1 MSKIDLETLAK
12 EYAAGRIS
20 REDFLYLHQM
30 LTQQAQQRQATRQPV
45 QRPPAR
51 QPVRQAVNP
60 MAHNQQ
66 MHNQAQYQGNYAHAA
81 PSGSVFSYVRRHHK
95 EVVALLGTIG
105 IFLSMYYNKI
115 DTKPQE
121 TPGAR
126 VVVLQND
133 NAKSHGRLRSED
145 VKLIAELIMEDN
157 SWTRDLI
164 NDFIIQWDKLSLNE
178 KVKIKQED
186 WYYKFS
192 TMLSKQ
198 INKTRQKADD
208 GDISAIYNQQALME
222 IADKLIFDD
231 NPDAKKILAALS
243 GVQSEKQKRIS
254 ADETKK
260 VTTTDLVP
268 EPKAIRKQKIAKIDN
283 KPKPQNKSNTDKNHA
298 ISEKELES
306 VVKDFELAFK
316 SGNTKALI
324 KLFASDENSTSF
336 TSLDAIK
343 DDYRAMFR
351 NTRERKIAVDAMDWE
366 HDYDEARG
374 KGLYPAYIRLR
385 QNNVLKTIT
394 ADVDITVRR
403 IFGKLQITDFKLRN
417 KEIVTSTTNFKK
429 NLKKRLATGKDKPNY
444 PTQAELQD
452 LVTQYVTA
460 YETGDVDQL
469 VALFSGGTWKAGRNA
484 KLIMKQDYQDLFRST
499 KDREVYVKDIK
510 WKYKKDKALG
520 TGELI
525 LTTHS
530 LDNNKTTTKK
540 GKIRIVAKRLNN
552 DKVQF
557 TQVFHVLD

>member
-30 LTQQAQQRQATRQPV
+30 LTQQAQQRQGNRKPV
-45 QRPPAR
+45 QRPPVQPAAR
-51 QPVRQAVNP
+51 RPAMNP
-60 MAHNQQ
+60 NVHNQPRI
-66 MHNQAQYQGNYAHAA
+66 QGNYVQAA
-81 PSGSVFSYVRRHHK
+81 QPAGSGSVFGYVRRHHK

-126 VVVLQND
+126 VVVLQSD
-133 NAKSHGRLRSED
+133 NAKKPARLRTED
-145 VKLIAELIMEDN
+145 VKLIAELITEDN
-157 SWTRDLI
+157 NWSRELT
-164 NDFIIQWDKLSLNE
+164 NDFVNQWDKLTLNE

-198 INKTRQKADD
+198 INNTRKKADE
-208 GDISAIYNQQALME
+208 GDISAIYNQQALLE

-231 NPDAKKILAALS
+231 NPDAKKILAALN
-243 GVQSEKQKRIS
+243 GVQREKQKS
-254 ADETKK
+254 SPAPVEKAVKTDK
-260 VTTTDLVP
+260 VKPQRNPVIK
-268 EPKAIRKQKIAKIDN
+268 EKIAKIDN
-283 KPKPQNKSNTDKNHA
+283 NTKRENSKSGKKHT
-298 ISEKELES
+298 ISEKELKS
-306 VVKDFELAFK
+306 VLKDFKFAFK
-316 SGNTKALI
+316 AGNTKTLI
-324 KLFASDENSTSF
+324 QLFASDEYSTSF

-343 DDYRAMFR
+343 DDYRSMFR
-351 NTRERKIAVDAMDWE
+351 NTRERSLALDALDWE

-374 KGLYPAYIRLR
+374 KGLYQAKIRLR
-385 QNNVLKTIT
+385 HNNVLKTIT
-394 ADVDITVRR
+394 ADLDITVRR

-429 NLKKRLATGKDKPNY
+429 SLKKRLANNKDKPKF

-460 YETGDVDQL
+460 YETGDVDQM
-469 VALFSGGTWKAGRNA
+469 VSLFSGGTWKAGRNA
-484 KLIMKQDYQDLFRST
+484 KLVMKQDYRDLFRNT

-510 WKYKKDKALG
+510 WKFKKDKALG

-525 LTTHS
+525 LTSHS